1 MRLQAHLT
9 VRKRAPREAR
19 AASVTRSPMNSRPVQ
34 TFLRIVAMIKSL
46 ISLSNR
52 PRKPITRKGLL
63 KVLGYQMVMLV
74 AMLVALVTWRGAIA
88 RDPALWMALLTF
100 MCLGVAM
107 LLWLEAWEHRLGE
120 QDVVSTLAEK

>member
-1 MRLQAHLT
+1 
-9 VRKRAPREAR
+9 
-19 AASVTRSPMNSRPVQ
+19 
-34 TFLRIVAMIKSL
+34 MIKSL

-63 KVLGYQMVMLV
+63 KVLGYQVVMLV